1 MKPGT
6 IPGLALAHN
15 APTLP
20 GMSDAELMAADTW
33 ATGVSPTRHP
43 FTLAREELLE
53 SSVLRIEDAKKVE
66 HGTRVWTAGLI
77 THRQRPATATGITFL
92 GLEDETGI
100 LNVVCS
106 HGFWRANRAL
116 LRTAPA
122 VRLRGLVER
131 NEDGVVSFLA
141 DAVEPQ
147 SLNATTTSRN
157 FC

>member
-1 MKPGT
+1 M
-6 IPGLALAHN
+6 
-15 APTLP
+15 
-20 GMSDAELMAADTW
+20 
-33 ATGVSPTRHP
+33 
-43 FTLAREELLE
+43 
-53 SSVLRIEDAKKVE
+53 
-66 HGTRVWTAGLI
+66 WTAGLI

-100 LNVVCS
+100 LTVVCS
-106 HGFWRANRAL
+106 QGFWRANRAL

-131 NEDGVVSFLA
+131 NDDGVVSFLA

-147 SLNATTTSRN
+147 PIAASTTSRN